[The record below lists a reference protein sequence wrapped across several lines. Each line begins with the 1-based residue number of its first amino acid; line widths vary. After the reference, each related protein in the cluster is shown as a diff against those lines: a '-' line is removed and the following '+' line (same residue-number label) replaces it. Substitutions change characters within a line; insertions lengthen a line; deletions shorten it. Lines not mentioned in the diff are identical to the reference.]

1 MYRIFY
7 LIVAMTTTLSVSAQ
21 GFSADTEN
29 KLQQVLTTFQ
39 TSSQNPVVGGISAA
53 IIVDGLANWKG
64 ATGYAARNIDA
75 NNNLLPGGT
84 VFAQQTP
91 SHVYSVT
98 KTFTAAL
105 LLELAKEGAVSL
117 SDPLVKYLPL
127 LPQVNP
133 GLNGNVTVKQLLAHE
148 SGYSD
153 YTDEINLQIAVA
165 FDPTRTWTPYEM
177 VSFVHQ
183 IASPGSERRYSSTNY
198 ILLGAI
204 IEVATGKTIAH
215 HFRTRFFTPLSLNSM
230 YFSVQEQRESRL
242 QVAAPHDDIS
252 AFNPIFGLTG
262 QPTYPMGYTNI
273 SRFSLN
279 GILSLAFTS
288 GAIVSDAED
297 LARWGNALFGGKAT
311 STQTLDVMLKS
322 ISSTPDEDGDKLG
335 YGIFESNKISATDRF
350 VGHDGNAPGYR
361 SVMFYQPERKMTIV
375 VLTNFHGLDIYA
387 VARKLY
393 EQIPAFLCGNEN
405 RKDNKVQIC
414 FKGKP
419 MCVAR
424 PAVGTFI
431 SKGAVLGDC
440 SDAQSVSGSI
450 ANFSIYDD
458 KKLSSSRLT
467 LFPNPSLGDVNIRYT
482 VTISGPVLLQLFD
495 AKGSLVSTL
504 FNGNMRTAE
513 SRSWHIYT
521 GTLQSGIYIARVKS
535 LMGIK
540 EQKLIVHPR

>member
-1 MYRIFY
+1 MHRIFY
-7 LIVAMTTTLSVSAQ
+7 LIVAMSTVLQVSAQ
-21 GFSADTEN
+21 GFSADTEE

-39 TSSQNPVVGGISAA
+39 TSSENPVVGGISAA
-53 IIVDGLANWKG
+53 IIVDGLATWKG

-84 VFAQQTP
+84 VFAPQTP
-91 SHVYSVT
+91 SHAYSVT

-105 LLELAKEGAVSL
+105 LLELAKEGVISL

-165 FDPTRTWTPYEM
+165 FDPSRFWTPYEM

-183 IASPGSERRYSSTNY
+183 IASPGSVRRYSSTNY

-204 IEVATGKTIAH
+204 IEAATGKTIAH

-230 YFSVQEQRESRL
+230 YFSIQEQPESRP

-252 AFNPIFGLTG
+252 AFNPIFTLTG
-262 QPTYPMGYTNI
+262 QPTYPTGYTNI

-297 LARWGNALFGGKAT
+297 LARWGNALFDGRAT
-311 STQTLDVMLKS
+311 TAQTLDLMLKS

-405 RKDNKVQIC
+405 RKASKIQIC
-414 FKGKP
+414 FNGKP

-424 PAVGTFI
+424 SAVGTFI

-440 SDAQSVSGSI
+440 SDAQFVSGST
-450 ANFSIYDD
+450 ANVSMVDD
-458 KKLSSSRLT
+458 KKLSSPRLT
-467 LFPNPSLGDVNIRYT
+467 LFPNPSRGDVNIRYS
-482 VTISGPVLLQLFD
+482 VAVSGPVLIQLYD

-504 FNGNMRTAE
+504 FNGYMLKAE
-513 SRSWHIYT
+513 SRNWHLYA
-521 GTLQSGIYIARVKS
+521 GTLKAGIYLARARS
-535 LMGIK
+535 LTGIN
-540 EQKLIVHPR
+540 EQKLLVH